1 VEGGAAGAEDG
12 AAVGGEDGGRG
23 FEEPEGLFGFDVA
36 EFGDVVSVGASV
48 SNLVE
53 WEGFRV

>member
-1 VEGGAAGAEDG
+1 MEGGAAGAEDG

-23 FEEPEGLFGFDVA
+23 FEEPEGLFGFGVA

-53 WEGFRV
+53 